1 MTKVIFFFNA
11 DFVFALKKEQPKLF
25 YCIVTQCVRPKKI
38 FAYLDWLMNDR
49 LARSCCNFKKE
60 ILTMLRYTI
69 EIHKYYGTLP
79 FVSGMYVPID
89 ICILTFIYLLFRVRA
104 QSFTYLNLLKTGITR
119 YVGNSIS
126 LKEYKYIYSLL
137 R

>member
-1 MTKVIFFFNA
+1 
-11 DFVFALKKEQPKLF
+11 
-25 YCIVTQCVRPKKI
+25 
-38 FAYLDWLMNDR
+38 MNDR
-49 LARSCCNFKKE
+49 LARSCNFKKE

-104 QSFTYLNLLKTGITR
+104 QSFTYLNLLKTGIA
-119 YVGNSIS
+119 IH
-126 LKEYKYIYSLL
+126 
-137 R
+137 